1 MPAGHGEVVSHKPQA
16 NAPRRRIPSAQSA
29 PPAALPG
36 RGGTD
41 ETSAR
46 VQQVGQRASP
56 SFRPSHHRL
65 RRRSP
70 PPYRGSSGR
79 ARRAWRWGCAPG
91 ARDEIS
97 LCSVNPYSFK
107 VSSGRPLKGGE
118 GQPRAG
124 EGVPTNRNHPQCCF
138 ASAHH
143 LPRPRPPVFWA
154 RADGPPPAG
163 TAHFFFR
170 TKKFSRKPV
179 LCRFLPHAS
188 QSA

>member
-1 MPAGHGEVVSHKPQA
+1 MVRGFLTNRKHTRRGAVS
-16 NAPRRRIPSAQSA
+16 RRRNLPRPQLCLAGEALTKLWRSRLDRELLRPFDPLTTACR
-29 PPAALPG
+29 AALREPKATE
-36 RGGTD
+36 RPLKGGD
-41 ETSAR
+41 
-46 VQQVGQRASP
+46 GP
-56 SFRPSHHRL
+56 RPQGVAMGVR
-65 RRRSP
+65 
-70 PPYRGSSGR
+70 
-79 ARRAWRWGCAPG
+79 PG

-138 ASAHH
+138 ASARH